1 MTQVDTVL
9 EHYGTK
15 GMRWGVR
22 KRRSS
27 SSDVSSNG
35 EKQTKEVFVKDS
47 GKGIKT
53 KGGHKLPASTDAL
66 LAAAAKQKA
75 AKSGIKS
82 LSNNELKA
90 LVNRMNLESQHK
102 KLAQQEQTKSKGKKF
117 VDDFII
123 NTGRQVVGKEVANV
137 VAKVL
142 EKNLKKVVKTK

>member
-15 GMRWGVR
+15 GMKWGVR

-27 SSDVSSNG
+27 SDVSGKG
-35 EKQTKEVFVKDS
+35 EQKTKEVFIKDTS
-47 GKGIKT
+47 KGIKT
-53 KGGHKLPASTDAL
+53 RGGHKLPASTDAL

-75 AKSGIKS
+75 SKSGIKS

-90 LVNRMNLESQHK
+90 LINRMNLESQHK
-102 KLAQQEQTKSKGKKF
+102 KLAEQAQTKSKGKKF
-117 VDDFII
+117 VDDFIV

-142 EKNLKKVVKTK
+142 EKNMKKVVKTK